1 MPPKAKQVARRAARA
16 AAKSRGG
23 GASTRARD
31 EAFTGQAFVFCIRAD
46 GAAFV
51 GDLGRVCTGWLCAM
65 YPSEAP
71 PQGVWEQVPGEL
83 LPDGAA
89 IAYFNA
95 RAFVEDAVVPSERQ
109 MSNVEPE
116 AVRVMLQEF
125 IATGTHYDET
135 LRAQFP
141 LFRGA
146 PPPTPVPRGLER
158 RRAAVQWHPCT
169 RARW

>member
-1 MPPKAKQVARRAARA
+1 M
-16 AAKSRGG
+16 
-23 GASTRARD
+23 
-31 EAFTGQAFVFCIRAD
+31 FCIRAD
-46 GAAFV
+46 GSAFV

-89 IAYFNA
+89 VAYFNA
-95 RAFVEDAVVPSERQ
+95 HAFFEEVVVPSEQPAQ

-116 AVRVMLQEF
+116 VVRVMFEEF
-125 IATGTHYDET
+125 IATGAHYDET

-146 PPPTPVPRGLER
+146 PPPGHPYPEAWSDGAPQSSGIPAPAQGGSASFSGRGR
-158 RRAAVQWHPCT
+158 RLGD
-169 RARW
+169 

>member
-1 MPPKAKQVARRAARA
+1 MPPKAKQVARRAAGA

-23 GASTRARD
+23 GASTPSRA
-31 EAFTGQAFVFCIRAD
+31 EAFTGQSFVFCIRAD

-71 PQGVWEQVPGEL
+71 PQGVWGQAPSEL

-89 IAYFNA
+89 VAYFNA
-95 RAFVEDAVVPSERQ
+95 HAFLEDVVVPIERQ
-109 MSNVEPE
+109 MSNVESE
-116 AVRVMLQEF
+116 AVRVMFGEF
-125 IATGTHYDET
+125 IATGAHYDET

-146 PPPTPVPRGLER
+146 RPPG
-158 RRAAVQWHPCT
+158 HPYPE
-169 RARW
+169 A